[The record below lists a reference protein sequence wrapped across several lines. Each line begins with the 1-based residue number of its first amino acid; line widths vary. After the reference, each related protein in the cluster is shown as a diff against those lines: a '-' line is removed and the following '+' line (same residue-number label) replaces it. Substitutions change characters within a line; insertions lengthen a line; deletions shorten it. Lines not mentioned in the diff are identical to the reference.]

1 MPMHYYME
9 MLMHQQ
15 MMKKKTSHFVLQ
27 MRHDTSH
34 RGYIAKRTLLK
45 GKREVEKVKE
55 KEKEKVELRFMKF
68 TAVTQ
73 TPVRYMKK
81 KWNMYPDFIDA
92 KYVDN
97 VGATKLISLDIAVR
111 VKKCYTCNHLFDR
124 DCMVPPYDLIFSRK
138 TKRLRPDGKGGNI
151 RGPKPTPAFFCTR
164 DMACLEFEF
173 PSIKKKDI
181 YMGNLT
187 FNSLTRAHKKYL
199 KIKGY
204 WEPILHN
211 RHLRAS
217 FR

>member
-1 MPMHYYME
+1 ME
-9 MLMHQQ
+9 H
-15 MMKKKTSHFVLQ
+15 V
-27 MRHDTSH
+27 
-34 RGYIAKRTLLK
+34 
-45 GKREVEKVKE
+45 
-55 KEKEKVELRFMKF
+55 
-68 TAVTQ
+68 
-73 TPVRYMKK
+73 
-81 KWNMYPDFIDA
+81 PDFIDA
-92 KYVDN
+92 EYVDN
-97 VGATKLISLDIAVR
+97 VGVTKLISLDVAVR

-124 DCMVPPYDLIFSRK
+124 DRMVPPYDLIFSRK
-138 TKRLRPDGKGGNI
+138 TKRLRPDGQGGHI

-173 PSIKKKDI
+173 PSVEKKDI

-187 FNSLTRAHKKYL
+187 FNSLTRVHKKYL